1 MKPRAVRIPDDLYRK
16 VIEKAKDVSLSVV
29 IRLLL
34 QMWVE
39 GKIKLVVGENA
50 EENHTSS

>member
-1 MKPRAVRIPDDLYRK
+1 MKARAVRIPDNLYEK
-16 VIEKAKDVSLSVV
+16 AVKKAKDVSLSVV
-29 IRLLL
+29 VRLLL

-39 GKIKLVVGENA
+39 GKIKLIIGEV